1 MRDPYL
7 LLGVPEDA
15 DDAAIHK
22 AYLKA
27 VATCTP
33 DADPKGFQDLRAAF
47 EVIDTQRKRLARE
60 YLNTRPPEALDVLDL
75 LAPPESKDNARRPT
89 LAQLQA
95 LLRRE
100 A

>member
-15 DDAAIHK
+15 DDAAVHT

-33 DADPKGFQDLRAAF
+33 DADPKGFQALRAAF
-47 EVIDTQRKRLARE
+47 ESIETQRKRLSHE
-60 YLNTRPPEALDVLDL
+60 YMDSRPPEALDMLDI
-75 LAPPESKDNARRPT
+75 LAPLDPKEARRPT

-100 A
+100 S